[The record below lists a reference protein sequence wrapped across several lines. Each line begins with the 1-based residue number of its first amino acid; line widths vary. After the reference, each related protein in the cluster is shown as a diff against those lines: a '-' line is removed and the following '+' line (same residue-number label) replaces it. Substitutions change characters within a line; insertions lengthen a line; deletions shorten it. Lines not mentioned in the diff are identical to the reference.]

1 MDFLKENW
9 QEITLTIGGAFTF
22 IWGVFKWWH
31 NEKKKD
37 KEKRDLKRNIEN
49 VLKAEKLALEI
60 AVIERDV
67 TIQEFKDQIIIEKK
81 LDLIVDKHKANYAH
95 FSVVK
100 NGGDHITARKDC
112 TTSIVYE
119 KCHYSKQ
126 SLKGVWQNILVNSQL
141 AQIYLDAVLDGYK
154 YIHNFQKNMEDGEAK
169 SAINPL
175 DGIDVAWFYVG
186 KIGIE
191 EYFLY
196 FQFRRDGV
204 QSEYEIQ
211 TIKNYASMFYNI
223 LKDTYNKRMKMI
235 SMIEKKK
242 ELEDRLLEFKL
253 Q

>member
-1 MDFLKENW
+1 MEFLKENW
-9 QEITLTIGGAFTF
+9 QEIALIIGGAISFV
-22 IWGVFKWWH
+22 WGAFKWWKG
-31 NEKKKD
+31 EQKKD
-37 KEKRDLKRNIEN
+37 AEKRDLKRNIEN

-60 AVIERDV
+60 AVLERDV

-112 TTSIVYE
+112 TTSIIYE

-126 SLKGVWQNILVNSQL
+126 PLKGVWQNILVSYQL
-141 AQIYLDAVLDGYK
+141 AQIYLDAVIGGYK
-154 YIHNFQKNMEDGEAK
+154 YIHNFVETMESGDTK
-169 SAINPL
+169 SSINPL
-175 DGIDVAWFYVG
+175 NGIDISWFYVG

-191 EYFLY
+191 EFFLY
-196 FQFRRDGV
+196 FQFRKDGV

-211 TIKNYASMFYNI
+211 TIKNYASMFHNL
-223 LKDTYNKRMKMI
+223 LKNTYEKRLRMI

-242 ELEDRLLEFKL
+242 HLEDELLEFKL